1 MVMIV
6 GNGDVDEKEHP
17 VRQTRRWW
25 PRSRSHMCVCECV
38 CLFDGKTENGSK
50 MTCAMLTKIYQL
62 TQKSNLFLS
71 GLIWQCFIIPR

>member
-1 MVMIV
+1 MLMKKSIQSVKQGGGGHV
-6 GNGDVDEKEHP
+6 HVHTC
-17 VRQTRRWW
+17 V
-25 PRSRSHMCVCECV
+25 CVCESV
-38 CLFDGKTENGSK
+38 YLFDGKTENGSK